1 MKKKMQHGIIPNELI
16 LNSLKLDN
24 MNSLGG
30 GYLDWVTGTMRINFS
45 SNDYDKIKNGDLHLW
60 KKYLETTIHEM
71 FHFFQIVT
79 SGYMYNYSLDI
90 TNEMVDLYFSKNIS
104 LSEYFIKNHFP
115 TKTKQLINLTKK
127 IDELEQNIIAPIHL
141 IEGMALFAQWTHA
154 TEEGRELMNPDF
166 FFSRVINFYN
176 RTNSYYSKA
185 YTILY
190 KKLGNNKA
198 FYIFPCIIHY
208 CLQLSHPAYAFLNIT
223 NKIAE
228 FSEYIS
234 ENFDENFEKLQNI
247 FNYILSHQ
255 EHPEKFGIVECP
267 LYIKEDNHPFFADFF
282 IKLHQSEE
290 FHPNDII
297 NAVIN
302 PNKITQ
308 DLFLEF
314 LRPALLNDGLLII
327 SQDNDIGIFNTREQL
342 EDIIKVSC
350 AINYQIISK
359 HNVGLKLDTLID
371 MKSI

>member
-45 SNDYDKIKNGDLHLW
+45 SNDYDKIKNGDLDLW

-71 FHFFQIVT
+71 FHFFQIAT

-141 IEGMALFAQWTHA
+141 IEGMALFAQCIHA

-166 FFSRVINFYN
+166 FFRVVNFYN
-176 RTNSYYSKA
+176 RKNSYYSKA

-190 KKLGNNKA
+190 NKLGNNKA

-255 EHPEKFGIVECP
+255 EHPEKFGIIECP

-290 FHPNDII
+290 FHPNYII